1 MARSEAFRVMSG
13 YRAFPDNI
21 ALAEHAAQQW
31 LQRLAVRDDS
41 MPFTVALSGGR
52 TPKLLYKAVVKQAA
66 EGSFN
71 NVHFFWGDERMV
83 PTTDEES
90 NFKLAAA
97 PLLLALKIPDEQVHR
112 ILTERGEAIAVQQA
126 EAEICRIASLN
137 NRGQPILDLVLLGM
151 GEDGHV
157 ASLFPGDAEALESK
171 AVYRA
176 VTGPKP
182 PPRRITLGFP
192 ALAAAREVWVL
203 VSGQGKA
210 EAMRASLLEAGT
222 TPLAKVLQSRTHT
235 EIFTDFDLE

>member
-1 MARSEAFRVMSG
+1 MSG

-31 LQRLAVRDDS
+31 LQRLAARDDS
-41 MPFTVALSGGR
+41 QPFTVALSGGR
-52 TPKLLYKAVVKQAA
+52 IPRLLYKAVAKQAT

-71 NVHFFWGDERMV
+71 NVHFFWGDERVV
-83 PTTDEES
+83 PPTDEDS
-90 NFKLAAA
+90 NFKLAAV
-97 PLLLALKIPDEQVHR
+97 PLLLALKIPDAQVHR

-210 EAMRASLLEAGT
+210 EAMRASLLETGT

-235 EIFTDFDLE
+235 EIFTDFDLA